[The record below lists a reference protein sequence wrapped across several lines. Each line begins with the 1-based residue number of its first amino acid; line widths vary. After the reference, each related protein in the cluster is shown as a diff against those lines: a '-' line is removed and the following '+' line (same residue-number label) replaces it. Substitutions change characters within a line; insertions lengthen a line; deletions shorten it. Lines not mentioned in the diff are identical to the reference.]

1 MPRMKLLLV
10 ATAALS
16 IVLAACGSGDSQS
29 AVVYR
34 TDFERMAVPAAGV
47 FTDGPRAGGRYD
59 RLTLGDPDA
68 PVLIRDYSDFL

>member
-1 MPRMKLLLV
+1 MKLLLV

-16 IVLAACGSGDSQS
+16 IVLSACGSGDSGDSRSAAAGQTGVEP
-29 AVVYR
+29 AVV
-34 TDFERMAVPAAGV
+34 AVAGT
-47 FTDGPRAGGRYD
+47 FADGPRAGGRYD